1 MTGSLG
7 VTGVTSAPEEQP
19 ETLWSLFEAE
29 DNLPKPEKPSQ
40 ASLPHLPYKGTSG
53 HGGNGA
59 SRERA
64 MRDDATGQT
73 TRRQQW
79 VLDRLWGAGPRG
91 LTGHEL
97 ADISGWNSGQTSN
110 ALSILHKEGRI
121 ARLRDERRNKS
132 GVYVRL
138 EWVGDRATEHRGQH
152 APKIPPLC
160 PNCGYDLT

>member
-1 MTGSLG
+1 VTGSLG
-7 VTGVTSAPEEQP
+7 VTGVSSTPEEQP

-29 DNLPKPEKPSQ
+29 
-40 ASLPHLPYKGTSG
+40 AALPHLPYKGTSG

-73 TRRQQW
+73 TKRQQY

-91 LTGHEL
+91 MTGHEL
-97 ADISGWNSGQTSN
+97 ADLTGWNSGQTSN
-110 ALSILHKEGRI
+110 AFSILHKEGRI

-132 GVYVRL
+132 GVYVRW
-138 EWVGDRATEHRGQH
+138 EWVGDRATEGRGQH
-152 APKIPPLC
+152 APKIPPMC